1 MSESLSGTITA
12 NDGTVGPFRVSG
24 KNEADVAIAITA
36 GTARLERRMGNATAW
51 ILIGSYT
58 ESQSLV
64 IEQGEYQVVGTDTPD
79 IAVDFVPRG

>member
-1 MSESLSGTITA
+1 MSEPLSGTITA
-12 NDGTVGPFRVSG
+12 NDATVGPFRVSG

-36 GTARLERRMGNATAW
+36 GTARLERSMGATGF
-51 ILIGSYT
+51 ISIGSYT

-64 IEQGEYQVVGTDTPD
+64 IEQGEYQVVGTGTPN